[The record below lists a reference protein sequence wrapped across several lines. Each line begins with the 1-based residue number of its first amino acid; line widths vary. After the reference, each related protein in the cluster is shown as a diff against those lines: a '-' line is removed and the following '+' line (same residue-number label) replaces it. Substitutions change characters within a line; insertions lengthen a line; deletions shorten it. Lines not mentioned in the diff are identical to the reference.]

1 MRAIMLGLLF
11 GCTGPEPGVP
21 ETPPLDERPSIL
33 VIVLDTLRADSLSVY
48 GNSHPAPQIEEIAAA
63 GVLFEDVTAPGSWTW
78 PSHAALFTGL
88 PPWES
93 GARHNPDPNGLNSTD
108 RADVVLPMRTDRPTF
123 AEDLSEA
130 GYETVAISANGWLHE
145 DLGLTRGFQTVDH
158 VERDLD
164 VTTGVESLLGQTR
177 DKPLLLFLNYM
188 GAHAPYGLTP
198 APWVQS
204 RLPFLEGENRPEWL
218 EPFRMATPPG
228 LNLYQSA
235 DGTDYSG
242 FEAYMRGELEI
253 PPEGLSLIRDLY
265 ESEVAVLERHLSRVI
280 ASWTEQ
286 YPTGVVILTS
296 DHGEYLGEHKLLEHG
311 LTAFPEVLQVPLII
325 AAPGRLEAGTR
336 VSTPVQL
343 QDVAGTILKLAGLES
358 RTLSLFPTI
367 EGRSR
372 PGPIQ
377 AAAWHHATSAARL
390 GGRFEHDWTYF
401 REGDLVLVQSSD
413 GSAWLYDIRT
423 DPDFSDDLS
432 EARPEQHEQMIQRS
446 RNRWPLHTS
455 DARLTVPDEVR
466 EALHAL
472 GYSY

>member
-1 MRAIMLGLLF
+1 MRAAIALLL
-11 GCTGPEPGVP
+11 GCTASEPP
-21 ETPPLDERPSIL
+21 ETPPVEEPPSIL

-48 GNSHPAPQIEEIAAA
+48 GNPHPAPQIEEIAAA

-78 PSHAALFTGL
+78 PCHAALFTGL
-88 PPWES
+88 PPWVS
-93 GARHNPDPNGLNSTD
+93 GARHNPDPAGLNSTN
-108 RADVVLPMRTDRPTF
+108 RADVVLAMRTDRPTF
-123 AEDLSEA
+123 AEGLGEA

-145 DLGLTRGFQTVDH
+145 DLGLTRGFGRVDR

-164 VTTGVESLLGQTR
+164 LTLGAESLLAQDR
-177 DKPLLLFLNYM
+177 EKPLLLFLNYM

-204 RLPFLEGENRPEWL
+204 HLPFLEGENRPEWL
-218 EPFRMATPPG
+218 EPFRMEEQPG

-235 DGTDYSG
+235 DGTEYSG
-242 FEAYMRGELEI
+242 FEAFMRGELQI
-253 PPEGLSLIRDLY
+253 PPEGLQLIRDLY
-265 ESEVAVLERHLSRVI
+265 DSEVGVLERHLTRVI
-280 ASWTEQ
+280 AAWTSR

-296 DHGEYLGEHKLLEHG
+296 DHGEYLGEHQLLEHG
-311 LTAFPEVLQVPLII
+311 LTALPEVLQVPLII
-325 AAPGRLEAGTR
+325 AAPGRLEPGLR

-343 QDVAGTILKLAGLES
+343 QDVAGTILELAGLQS
-358 RTLSLFPTI
+358 PTLSLLPVI
-367 EGRSR
+367 EGSPR

-401 REGDLVLVQSSD
+401 REDELVLIQSSE
-413 GSAWLYDIRT
+413 GSAWLYDIRA
-423 DPDFSDDLS
+423 DPHLAEDLS
-432 EARPEQHEQMIQRS
+432 QARPEQLARMIQRS

-455 DARLTVPDEVR
+455 DVQLKVPDEVR

-472 GYSY
+472 GYIQ